1 MKQILTS
8 LIFIIIL
15 SISTKAQNSTKPTYD
30 VSFDMKTLVY
40 HKYRFT
46 ENIRVKR
53 IFSDS
58 TINEY
63 DKTVTYW
70 FTAFV
75 PGKKDENGFL
85 TIEIA
90 TDSMKY
96 QLNSNNKNISY
107 FTQDYE
113 APIPVSD
120 LDFMNS
126 FLSNNQSFKF
136 IYSPY
141 GDVAEV
147 TGDRLENER
156 NIHSKIPDEL
166 KRDFL
171 LSSISNET
179 LVFKFDAAKG
189 IYPTFEV
196 INDTSWKSET
206 SYVVNKIPMTGE
218 FENTF
223 VGYSNGEYHIKS
235 IIESLELKSEIN
247 NYYFPDIDKHG
258 TVTSAIAT
266 GEMKS
271 DLYTGG
277 TIKYVRSK
285 IKSLMEGEINNLK
298 YKQIVE
304 SNFTWDLLDRFSY

>member
-1 MKQILTS
+1 MKQILTFFILTVLMFGS
-8 LIFIIIL
+8 L
-15 SISTKAQNSTKPTYD
+15 SAQNTTKPTYD
-30 VSFDMKTLVY
+30 ISFDMKTLVY

-63 DKTVTYW
+63 DKTITYW

-75 PGKKDENGFL
+75 PGEKDENGFL
-85 TIEIA
+85 TVEVA

-96 QLNSNNKNISY
+96 QINSKSKNIEY
-107 FTQDYE
+107 FTQDFE
-113 APIPVSD
+113 AMMPISD

-136 IYSPY
+136 VYSPY

-147 TGDRLENER
+147 KGDRLENER
-156 NIHSKIPDEL
+156 NIHSKIEDIQ

-171 LSSISNET
+171 LESISDET
-179 LVFKFDAAKG
+179 LTFKFDPAKG
-189 IYPTFEV
+189 IYPTFEA
-196 INDTSWKSET
+196 IKDTTWKSEID
-206 SYVVNKIPMTGE
+206 YLINKIPMSGKI
-218 FENTF
+218 ENRF
-223 VGYSNGEYHIKS
+223 DGYSKGEYHIKS
-235 IIESLELKSEIN
+235 NIESLVLKSEID

-258 TVTSAIAT
+258 TVTSAVAT
-266 GEMKS
+266 GESKS

-285 IKSLMEGEINNLK
+285 VKCLMEGNINNLE

-304 SNFTWDLLDRFSY
+304 SNYTWDLLDRFSY

>member
-1 MKQILTS
+1 MKPFLT
-8 LIFIIIL
+8 IFITCFFIL
-15 SISTKAQNSTKPTYD
+15 GSLSAQNTTKPTYD
-30 VSFDMKTLVY
+30 ISFDMKSLVY

-63 DKTVTYW
+63 DKSVTYW
-70 FTAFV
+70 FTIFV
-75 PGKKDENGFL
+75 PGTKDENGLL
-85 TIEIA
+85 TVEVA

-96 QLNSNNKNISY
+96 QINSKSKNISY

-113 APIPVSD
+113 APIPISD
-120 LDFMNS
+120 VDFLNS

-136 IYSPY
+136 VYSPY

-147 TGDRLENER
+147 KGDRLENER
-156 NIHSKIPDEL
+156 KIHSKIPDEQ

-171 LSSISNET
+171 LESLSDET
-179 LVFKFDAAKG
+179 LTFKFDPAKG
-189 IYPTFEV
+189 IYPTFDA
-196 INDTSWKSET
+196 INDTTWESET
-206 SYVVNKIPMTGE
+206 TYMVNKLPMTGKVKNR
-218 FENTF
+218 FD
-223 VGYSNGEYHIKS
+223 GYSKGEYHIKS
-235 IIESLELKSEIN
+235 NIESLELKSEIN

-258 TVTSAIAT
+258 VVKSAVAT
-266 GEMKS
+266 GELKS

-285 IKSLMEGEINNLK
+285 IKCLMEGNINNLE

-304 SNFTWDLLDRFSY
+304 SNYTWDLLDRFSY